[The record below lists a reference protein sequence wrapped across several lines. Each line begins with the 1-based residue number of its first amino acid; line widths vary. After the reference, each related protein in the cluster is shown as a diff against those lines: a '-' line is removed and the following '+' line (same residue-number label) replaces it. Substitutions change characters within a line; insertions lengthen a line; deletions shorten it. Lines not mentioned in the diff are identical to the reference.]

1 MSNQLNNSGVRCSVK
16 DLKKLEVEMHE
27 KLKGVTRS
35 QELLDVDGVPVS
47 STELHDFAM
56 ELRSQMRGIKFGPAC
71 QHYATVSYEVLSVYY
86 EEDEFIIGQIG
97 YAGYNGDLKY
107 IVQSRTITNERFS
120 KHNPLYHSRA
130 SNDAKRMIREAK
142 KNLRRW
148 NPQEVAAMS
157 QAAAGEQMQ
166 GYLRKFE
173 RAEETARAKILGSS
187 YTPRD
192 IPIMAELR
200 HLLKHDHEFVDP
212 TFRSNV
218 AAWVQ
223 AADELDTHD
232 LRFPVK
238 FVNVIQR
245 FGRQVVNTVTTEF
258 RHGNIYMSFANNN
271 PLEVHTFEADDV
283 PEDVVEKVS
292 VLSML
297 HDGDYVE
304 GIGYKHNDTAYWIHA

>member
-1 MSNQLNNSGVRCSVK
+1 MSSQLNNMAVRCSVE
-16 DLKKLEVEMHE
+16 DIKKLEVEMQE
-27 KLKGVTRS
+27 KLKSVTRS
-35 QELLDVDGVPVS
+35 QELLDVDGVPVD

-71 QHYATVSYEVLSVYY
+71 QHYATVSYSALSVYY
-86 EEDEFIIGQIG
+86 DEDEYIIGQIAYG
-97 YAGYNGDLKY
+97 GYNGDPKY

-120 KHNPLYHSRA
+120 KHNNLYHARA
-130 SNDAKRMIREAK
+130 SNDMKRMIREAK

-148 NPQEVAAMS
+148 NPQEVAELS
-157 QAAAGEQMQ
+157 RSAAGEQMQ

-173 RAEETARAKILGSS
+173 RAEETTRAKIIGSA
-187 YTPRD
+187 YTQRD
-192 IPIMAELR
+192 LPVLAELR

-212 TFRSNV
+212 TFRDNL

-223 AADELDTHD
+223 AADELETHD

-245 FGRQVVNTVTTEF
+245 FGRQVINTVTTEF
-258 RHGNIYMSFANNN
+258 RHGNIYMSFANND
-271 PLEVHTFEADDV
+271 PVEVHTFGSDDV

-297 HDGDYVE
+297 HAGDYVE
-304 GIGYKHNDTAYWIHA
+304 GIGYKHSDTAYWIHA